1 MKRIYA
7 AVLGIIIVVAGI
19 GLVWHCLHKPA
30 ADAAKEAAPVYA
42 YADVEHIMMSHPR
55 YSEYHRLELEYNA
68 MVAQYQFE
76 QWNYSHKAAAEGM
89 SSEKF
94 ASVDAAGTEALNQEL
109 QAKIA
114 LKGNELNHKLKQEY
128 EQLLQEKKETH
139 PVVSHENTL
148 KIVNLQLKLQNL
160 ALSADEKAAATA
172 ELKRLMRED
181 GTAVQDT
188 QAVTAEIDAAMAP
201 HRQQAR
207 EELEQYGKTV
217 KADLE
222 KRRTDS
228 HNAFQVQL
236 KDLQNRPD
244 PAVWNSQWKDKLES
258 KEKEMNA
265 VKEEM
270 MADIRNKASD
280 VAQEQGID
288 MIFGEYEAVGT
299 ALDVTD
305 DIIAKLA

>member
-7 AVLGIIIVVAGI
+7 AVLGIIIIVAGI
-19 GLVWHCLHKPA
+19 GLAWHCLHKPA
-30 ADAAKEAAPVYA
+30 ADAAEEAAPVYA

-114 LKGNELNHKLKQEY
+114 LKENELNHKLKQEY

>member
-7 AVLGIIIVVAGI
+7 AVLGIIIIVAGI
-19 GLVWHCLHKPA
+19 GLAWHCLHKPA
-30 ADAAKEAAPVYA
+30 ADAAKEAAPIYA

-114 LKGNELNHKLKQEY
+114 LKENELNHKLKQEY

-139 PVVSHENTL
+139 PGVSHENTL

-280 VAQEQGID
+280 VAQEQCID

>member
-7 AVLGIIIVVAGI
+7 AVLGIIVVVAGI

-55 YSEYHRLELEYNA
+55 YSEYHQLELEYNA

-114 LKGNELNHKLKQEY
+114 LKENELNHKLKQEY